1 MVSSRRKKSQLPR
14 GRVARACT
22 DSPVSLLDNY
32 QALLDRGCLLC
43 PVTAGRHV
51 MVSFLRISTAT
62 RTKFGAG
69 ELRAHVLLLQRLDRI
84 PVEVE
89 SLGNILD
96 GGLATTPPHLAGN
109 ALAIEGGCSAG
120 CRAARAS
127 RGRNPCTARDAR
139 RSPQSL
145 LIWPYK
151 KDARFKH
158 PAKCLNAN
166 LYAASSHAH
175 TSI

>member
-1 MVSSRRKKSQLPR
+1 
-14 GRVARACT
+14 
-22 DSPVSLLDNY
+22 
-32 QALLDRGCLLC
+32 
-43 PVTAGRHV
+43 
-51 MVSFLRISTAT
+51 MVSFLRNSTAT
-62 RTKFGAG
+62 RTKFRAG
-69 ELRAHVLLLQRLDRI
+69 ELRAHVLLLQRIDRI

-96 GGLATTPPHLAGN
+96 GGLATAPPHFAGN
-109 ALAIEGGCSAG
+109 ALGIEGGCLPG

-127 RGRNPCTARDAR
+127 RGGNPCTARDAR
-139 RSPQSL
+139 RSPLSS

-151 KDARFKH
+151 NNTGFKH

-166 LYAASSHAH
+166 FYAASSHAH